1 MEAITEALG
10 PSVERY
16 FKGAA
21 DMKEEGIDKVP
32 LFRLAWDVVGT
43 SLAGRQEL
51 YERFFFG
58 DQQVSKSQ
66 SLHPLR
72 QDRGGRCGPSAA
84 RSGLA
89 VSPLTPLAAGL

>member
-1 MEAITEALG
+1 MEAITEAIG

-32 LFRLAWDVVGT
+32 LFRLAWDVVGS

-66 SLHPLR
+66 SYLR
-72 QDRGGRCGPSAA
+72 FDKTESIEIVRRLLDPDWLK
-84 RSGLA
+84 RS
-89 VSPLTPLAAGL
+89 

>member
-1 MEAITEALG
+1 MT
-10 PSVERY
+10 
-16 FKGAA
+16 
-21 DMKEEGIDKVP
+21 EEGIDKVP

-66 SLHPLR
+66 SYLR
-72 QDRGGRCGPSAA
+72 FDKTEVNRNSPPPPRSRRGSAQK
-84 RSGLA
+84 
-89 VSPLTPLAAGL
+89 

>member
-1 MEAITEALG
+1 MEAVTEAVG

-16 FKGAA
+16 FTGAA
-21 DMKEEGIDKVP
+21 DMTEEGIEKVP

-58 DQQVSKSQ
+58 DQQLSKANSYQ
-66 SLHPLR
+66 RFDKAEAVDIVRRLLDPGWLGRRPL
-72 QDRGGRCGPSAA
+72 Q
-84 RSGLA
+84 
-89 VSPLTPLAAGL
+89 